1 MTNKKHIGLYS
12 SPWMII
18 SAAAI
23 LLVIV
28 VSLAVSNHN
37 REKQYMSQILL
48 EKGAALIKSFEAG
61 TRTGMRAMGWN
72 ENQVQYLLRELA
84 DQADVLYIAITDTNG
99 RILAHSDPEQI
110 NTRFFSKTG
119 DQEVPDPGESAKW
132 RLTET
137 QNRMPAFEVYDFFNP
152 LSGRNANRRHLGHM
166 RQFSPRPG
174 RAEQGRSWRI
184 PDNSEENKQI
194 IFIGFDRTPF
204 IKARQQDIKIT
215 AIISSILLI
224 LGFTGMAIMLITRN
238 YRTTRQRLQDTSAMA
253 DQVVASLPVGLMV
266 TDAQGVI
273 VLHNP
278 AAESIT
284 GLDAGSVR
292 GQAAAEVLPKNLA
305 RLICRQQTDAQI
317 MEHEL
322 ECVFL
327 PGQKRIPLSVSS
339 TGIINE
345 DGAFIGSMVIL
356 RDLTEIKDL
365 QETIQRKEK
374 LAAVGELAAGIA
386 HEIRNPLS
394 SVKGMAT
401 YFKARYAQDPEAR
414 DAAAV
419 MIQETDRLNRVIS
432 ELLEFARPS
441 EINARPADINPVLDH
456 SLRLVRQDA
465 AEKNIDIQLVKGR
478 DLPAADIDSDRFIQC
493 LLNLYL
499 NAIQSMESGG
509 ILKVTSSHG
518 AEKNIIIQVHDNGPG
533 IARADL
539 AKIFD
544 PYFTTKASGTGLG
557 LAIVHKIVES
567 HNGRITVKSSPEEG
581 TVFTIT
587 LPASANAETKE
598 A

>member
-18 SAAAI
+18 SSAAI

-37 REKQYMSQILL
+37 REKQYMSRILL

-110 NTRFFSKTG
+110 NTRFFSKTS
-119 DQEVPDPGESAKW
+119 DQEAPDPGESAKW

-137 QNRMPAFEVYDFFNP
+137 QNGLPAFEVYDFFNP
-152 LSGRNANRRHLGHM
+152 LSGRHANRRHMGHM
-166 RQFSPRPG
+166 RQFAPRSG
-174 RAEQGRSWRI
+174 RTEQGRSWRI

-215 AIISSILLI
+215 AIISSILFI
-224 LGFTGMAIMLITRN
+224 LGFTGMAIMLVARN
-238 YRTTRQRLQDTSAMA
+238 YRATRQRLQDTSAMA

-292 GQAAAEVLPKNLA
+292 GRAAAEVLPDNLA
-305 RLICRQQTDAQI
+305 QLICRQQTDAQI
-317 MEHEL
+317 IEHEL

-327 PGQKRIPLSVSS
+327 PGQKGIALSVSS

-365 QETIQRKEK
+365 QQTIQRKEK

-401 YFKARYAQDPEAR
+401 YFKARYAQDTEAR

-441 EINARPADINPVLDH
+441 EINARPSDINPVLDH

-509 ILKVTSSHG
+509 ILKVTSSHRAG
-518 AEKNIIIQVHDNGPG
+518 KNIVIQVHDNGPG

-567 HNGRITVKSSPEEG
+567 HNGRITVQSSPEQG

-587 LPASANAETKE
+587 LPASANAATKE

>member
-1 MTNKKHIGLYS
+1 QH
-12 SPWMII
+12 
-18 SAAAI
+18 
-23 LLVIV
+23 
-28 VSLAVSNHN
+28 
-37 REKQYMSQILL
+37 MSQILL

-84 DQADVLYIAITDTNG
+84 DQADVLYIAITDTDG

-110 NTRFFSKTG
+110 NARFFRKSG
-119 DQEVPDPGESAKW
+119 DQKVLDPGESAKW
-132 RLTET
+132 QLTET
-137 QNRMPAFEVYDFFNP
+137 QSGKPAFEVYSFFNP
-152 LSGRNANRRHLGHM
+152 FSGRNENRRHMGQM
-166 RQFSPRPG
+166 RQFAPRPG

-184 PDNSEENKQI
+184 PDDSEENKQI

-204 IKARQQDIKIT
+204 IEARKQDIKIT
-215 AIISSILLI
+215 AIISSVLFI
-224 LGFTGMAIMLITRN
+224 LGFTGMAIMLIARS
-238 YRTTRQRLQDTSAMA
+238 YRATRQRLQDTSAMA

-266 TDAQGVI
+266 TDAEGRI

-284 GLDAGSVR
+284 GLEAKSVR
-292 GQAAAEVLPKNLA
+292 GQFADEILPDNLA
-305 RLICRQQTDAQI
+305 QLICRQQADARI

-322 ECVFL
+322 ECGFL
-327 PGQKRIPLSVSS
+327 PGQKRVPLSVSA

-365 QETIQRKEK
+365 QQAVQRKEK

-419 MIQETDRLNRVIS
+419 MVQETDRLNRVIS

-456 SLRLVRQDA
+456 SLHLVRQEA
-465 AEKNIDIQLVKGR
+465 AERNIDIRIDKEQR
-478 DLPAADIDSDRFIQC
+478 LPHADIDSDRFIQC
-493 LLNLYL
+493 LINLYL
-499 NAIQSMESGG
+499 NAIQSMESSGR
-509 ILKVTSSHG
+509 LRVTSSLG
-518 AEKNIIIQVHDNGPG
+518 AEQNIVIQVHDNGPG
-533 IARADL
+533 IEQADL

-567 HNGRITVKSSPEEG
+567 HNGRITVKSTPEEG
-581 TVFTIT
+581 TVFTII
-587 LPASANAETKE
+587 LPASANGETKE